1 LRCAV
6 PIFDTQS
13 QPPTPTLWLSSAPSL
28 PTSVYLAYLRVP
40 YLANFLSSGPQSRFL
55 PISSASAPCA
65 TLQPG
70 IVQQGTHPPEFFF
83 FSSAHG
89 ARLHSCSSPQR
100 ATKTRTPFP
109 TSSVCVSHFRKHSA
123 LRETSV
129 DAINRI
135 GRLSYSQSRE

>member
-13 QPPTPTLWLSSAPSL
+13 QPPTPTLWLSAPSL
-28 PTSVYLAYLRVP
+28 PTSIYGLPDLPTSALP
-40 YLANFLSSGPQSRFL
+40 CQLSSDPQSRFL

-70 IVQQGTHPPEFFF
+70 IVQQGTRPPEFFF

-129 DAINRI
+129 DAINQI